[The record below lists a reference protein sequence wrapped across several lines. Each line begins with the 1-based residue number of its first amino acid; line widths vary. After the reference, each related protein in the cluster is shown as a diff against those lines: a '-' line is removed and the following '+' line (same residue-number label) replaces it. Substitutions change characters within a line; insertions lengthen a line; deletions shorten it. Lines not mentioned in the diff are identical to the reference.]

1 MKKGHFLFNNF
12 VAKQKIRKLVRI
24 MIYEI
29 LDIGKEN
36 ALSTEYLK
44 QALGFRNVRALRKQ
58 VERERLNGK
67 IIISSSDGGYYKPS
81 NDLEV
86 KEFVRNLENTANSM
100 IKIAELAKA
109 YCESEVDHAE
119 L

>member
-1 MKKGHFLFNNF
+1 MKNFLFNDI
-12 VAKQKIRKLVRI
+12 VTQQKIRKLVRKI
-24 MIYEI
+24 IYEL

-44 QALGFRNVRALRKQ
+44 QALGFRNVRSLRKQ

-67 IIISSSDGGYYKPS
+67 IIISSDGGYYKPS
-81 NDLEV
+81 NSLEV

-100 IKIAELAKA
+100 IKIAELAKV
-109 YCESEVDHAE
+109 YCEREVDNAE

>member
-1 MKKGHFLFNNF
+1 MKNFLFNDI
-12 VAKQKIRKLVRI
+12 VTQQKIRKLVRKI
-24 MIYEI
+24 IYEL

-44 QALGFRNVRALRKQ
+44 QALGFRNVRKQ

-81 NDLEV
+81 NSLEV

-100 IKIAELAKA
+100 IKIAELAKV
-109 YCESEVDHAE
+109 YCEREVDNAE

>member
-1 MKKGHFLFNNF
+1 MKNFLFNDI
-12 VAKQKIRKLVRI
+12 VTQQKIRKLVRKI
-24 MIYEI
+24 IYEL
-29 LDIGKEN
+29 LDIDKEN

-44 QALGFRNVRALRKQ
+44 QALGFRNVRSLRKQ

-81 NDLEV
+81 NSLEV

-100 IKIAELAKA
+100 IKIAELAKV
-109 YCESEVDHAE
+109 YCEREVDNAE

>member
-1 MKKGHFLFNNF
+1 MKNFLFNDI
-12 VAKQKIRKLVRI
+12 VTQQKIRKLVRKI
-24 MIYEI
+24 IYEL

-44 QALGFRNVRALRKQ
+44 QALGFRNVRSLRKQ

-67 IIISSSDGGYYKPS
+67 IIISSSDVGYYKPS
-81 NDLEV
+81 NSLEV

-100 IKIAELAKA
+100 IKIAELAKV
-109 YCESEVDHAE
+109 YCEREVDNAE